1 MGGKQAGVKAAKS
14 DLPQTAMAAGSEAV
28 VHVEPIVLTLPADC
42 RMAAQ
47 ASLMKTL
54 LDVLDAGEI
63 VLDGRA
69 VERADTATLQLL
81 TLFQRELG
89 ARGGKLSWCGTSDAL
104 NEAAALLGLAQ
115 ILEMPV
121 ATPA

>member
-1 MGGKQAGVKAAKS
+1 MAGKQTSVKAAKS
-14 DLPQTAMAAGSEAV
+14 GLRQTAMAVGPEAV
-28 VHVEPIVLTLPADC
+28 ISVEPIVLTLPADC

-54 LDVLDAGEI
+54 LNVLDADEI
-63 VLDGRA
+63 VLDGRE
-69 VERADTATLQLL
+69 VERADTAALQLL

-104 NEAAALLGLAQ
+104 NEAAALLGLAR